1 MGSTARKLL
10 FVHGVRFAALLG
22 IGGGSIDVT
31 RSSRL
36 LWVVADL
43 RALLMAIEWFDSR
56 IDVEDPGQLKCWGNT
71 IEDFGLQPLESGLFR
86 NAFHGSPHRVLTYRV
101 LHV

>member
-1 MGSTARKLL
+1 MEWAGASG
-10 FVHGVRFAALLG
+10 FVR
-22 IGGGSIDVT
+22 
-31 RSSRL
+31 
-36 LWVVADL
+36 VVADL

-56 IDVEDPGQLKCWGNT
+56 IDVEDPGQLKSWGNT

-86 NAFHGSPHRVLTYRV
+86 NAFHGSPHRALTHSV